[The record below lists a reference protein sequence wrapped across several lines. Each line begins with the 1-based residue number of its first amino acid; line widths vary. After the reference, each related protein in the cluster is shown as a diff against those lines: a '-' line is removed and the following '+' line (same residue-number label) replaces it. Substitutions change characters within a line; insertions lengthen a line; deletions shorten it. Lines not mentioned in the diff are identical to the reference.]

1 MLKKSLLIIVS
12 LLIIACST
20 TPLTRDPASVLAC
33 KDLIEEI
40 LQANFVNVKKSFGR
54 FLEDQASDKE
64 AELISKNLD
73 ALLFVDYIHS
83 IDELY
88 HYNQL
93 AKGLTDS
100 QIGDI
105 YQNGNYGVSPFQNYL
120 NASAYLFN
128 DKPKMSFDTLKE
140 VHKKMM
146 ADGVDGIPLDQ
157 IGVARKMGIMGNA
170 TGSMAIDKEV
180 YEELQKNVYL
190 NLDQLRQVSSGKYE
204 GYIHYANIESLNPK
218 LLEKIKSIDK
228 KLFDDLVSY
237 QAAPSSTLYPELTE
251 RMVNTLMEDLLSW
264 FVKQRDQIGDIESAA
279 QFKKFVN
286 LIAQFQRDMISI
298 HPFRD
303 GNGRSVRQF
312 ALYYPF
318 WLEGLP
324 PPRLVDVNNDI
335 YVSVDKWA
343 EQIADG
349 VGNSLDIYKS
359 MKKRMEL
366 GFPIESTPEL
376 FAPSIPK
383 RIQIG
388 LKSGKGFNET
398 FKTEEIDPG
407 QFVEYYIQALSQPE
421 IARNIQENPG
431 RTYNQI
437 VDKFET
443 FYKKSHMYYD
453 HQTKGREKLGVNF
466 VDIDFKASFANKS
479 FKDAKQYKTKME
491 RWYRDETIWRGL
503 SRQDRE
509 IEESEI
515 VSMFSQIHYQF
526 SSNQVMGQMR
536 PQMKDSDV
544 RRLVF
549 NDFDRYNSE
558 LFTDKFIAMARDHSE
573 SGPQYGISYG
583 YSTSKN
589 RTVGKA
595 FAMGAMVIAPYG
607 KHQEM
612 QHLLKSRV
620 LVGMK
625 RANKD
630 VDLTRL
636 KQLRNSFSYKYG
648 RQQEVMGIGAADP
661 DSVDFVQLIGAD
673 GGVLKSFVRN
683 PKKPS
688 QVLVFE
694 SEVSDLTSIPG
705 NPIQVIDL
713 D

>member
-1 MLKKSLLIIVS
+1 MLKKSLFIITS
-12 LLIIACST
+12 LLVIACST
-20 TPLTRDPASVLAC
+20 KPITRGPTSVLTC
-33 KDLIEEI
+33 NDLIEEI

-54 FLEDQASDKE
+54 FLEDQATDKE
-64 AELISKNLD
+64 VDLISKNLD

-83 IDELY
+83 VDELY
-88 HYNQL
+88 QYNRL
-93 AKGLTDS
+93 VKGLSDS
-100 QIGDI
+100 QLGDI
-105 YQNGNYGVSPFQNYL
+105 YQSGNYRVSPFKNYL
-120 NASAYLFN
+120 KASEFLF
-128 DKPKMSFDTLKE
+128 DEKPKMTFDTLKE

-146 ADGVDGIPLDQ
+146 AGGVDEIPLDE
-157 IGVARKMGIMGNA
+157 IGVTRKMGIMGNA
-170 TGSMAIDKEV
+170 TGTMAIDKEV
-180 YEELQKNVYL
+180 YEELQNNIYL
-190 NLDQLRQVSSGKYE
+190 NLDQIRQVPGGKFE

-218 LLEKIKSIDK
+218 LLEKIQKIDK
-228 KLFDDLVSY
+228 KLYDDLVSY
-237 QAAPSSTLYPELTE
+237 QAAPNASLYPELTE
-251 RMVNTLMEDLLSW
+251 RMINALMDDLLSW
-264 FVKQRDQIGDIESAA
+264 FVKQRDQIGDIETAA
-279 QFKKFVN
+279 QFKKFVK
-286 LIAQFQRDMISI
+286 LVAQFQRDMISI

-366 GFPIESTPEL
+366 GYPIESTPEL
-376 FAPSIPK
+376 FAPNIPK
-383 RIQIG
+383 KIKIG
-388 LKSGKGFNET
+388 LKTGKSFNES
-398 FKTEEIDPG
+398 FQTEEVDAG

-421 IARNIQENPG
+421 IARSIQENPG
-431 RTYNQI
+431 RAYNQI
-437 VDKFET
+437 VDQFEA

-466 VDIDFKASFANKS
+466 VDVDFKASFANKS
-479 FKDAKQYKTKME
+479 FKDAKQYKVKMD
-491 RWYRDETIWRGL
+491 RWYSDETIWRGL

-509 IEESEI
+509 IQESEI
-515 VSMFSQIHYQF
+515 ISMFSQIHYQF

-536 PQMKDSDV
+536 PRMKDSDV

-558 LFTDKFIAMARDHSE
+558 LFTDKFVAMARDHSE

-636 KQLRNSFSYKYG
+636 KQLRDSFSYKYG

-661 DSVDFVQLIGAD
+661 DSVDFVQLIGPD

-688 QVLVFE
+688 QVLVFDT
-694 SEVSDLTSIPG
+694 EVSDLTNIPR
-705 NPIQVIDL
+705 NPIEVIDL